1 MFAPGCPQRSD
12 GRAVGCGHPGACLG
26 GWWWLGAAHPVWT
39 AGHLWGGV
47 LPAHNGHATRSGAD
61 AAPTTATRRL
71 TNQPTAV
78 DGAATHTRRPRRDRT
93 RWTQTSTTPPILN
106 TNQLIEQGGQSCD
119 PHPEPSPSAKR
130 CQSSPPVSA
139 AVYVLLP
146 EMRPIL
152 ALFAIILCITAAYA
166 WSQTRTWSPQARA
179 AAHTAGQALSWILT
193 CAGHILRIAGLIIRA
208 ILWAA
213 SLLAFLSIV
222 GYALGLCGDGN
233 RRYR

>member
-1 MFAPGCPQRSD
+1 MRPAP
-12 GRAVGCGHPGACLG
+12 RAVPLSKAL
-26 GWWWLGAAHPVWT
+26 PVL
-39 AGHLWGGV
+39 A
-47 LPAHNGHATRSGAD
+47 
-61 AAPTTATRRL
+61 
-71 TNQPTAV
+71 
-78 DGAATHTRRPRRDRT
+78 
-93 RWTQTSTTPPILN
+93 
-106 TNQLIEQGGQSCD
+106 
-119 PHPEPSPSAKR
+119 
-130 CQSSPPVSA
+130 PVSA

-166 WSQTRTWSPQARA
+166 WSQTRTWSPRARA